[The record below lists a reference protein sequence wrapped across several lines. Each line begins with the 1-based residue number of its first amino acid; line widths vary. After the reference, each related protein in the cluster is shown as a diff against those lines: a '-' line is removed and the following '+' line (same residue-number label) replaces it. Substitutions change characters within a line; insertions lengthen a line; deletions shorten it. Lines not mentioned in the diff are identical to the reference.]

1 MRIVN
6 VLEATVPLS
15 RYADPATAPGDLD
28 TSVVAVLTDVMRGGR
43 PVVGLGYG
51 SVGRYAQGGL
61 IRARFAPRLLQA
73 PDGACAD
80 ASTGNLDPALAW
92 RAMMAGEKPGGH
104 GERCVAVGALDMA
117 IWDAA
122 AKIADEPLCRHIAR
136 RRAAWRAGPRAGVR
150 GRRLSLSARRRGPAG
165 GRGAGLRRAGVQPDQ
180 DQDRRR
186 GPGRRSSPHRDGI
199 GAAAHGR
206 TPGGGRDERLRSR
219 QRAGGGACCPAMACG
234 GSRTSATRWI
244 SRRWRT
250 WRPAIRRR
258 SPPAR
263 PCSRCR
269 RRLLARHGGL
279 RPDRDVLVFD
289 PAHCYGLTAYVRIV
303 EEFLARGWPARAF
316 WPHGG
321 HLFGLHVAAG
331 LGWAAPS

>member
-6 VLEATVPLS
+6 VLEAAVPLS
-15 RYADPATAPGDLD
+15 RYADPAIASGDLD
-28 TSVVAVLTDVMRGGR
+28 TSVVAVITDVIRGGR

-136 RRAAWRAGPRAGVR
+136 RRAAPP
-150 GRRLSLSARRRGPAG
+150 ARVP
-165 GRGAGLRRAGVQPDQ
+165 VY
-180 DQDRRR
+180 
-186 GPGRRSSPHRDGI
+186 
-199 GAAAHGR
+199 
-206 TPGGGRDERLRSR
+206 
-219 QRAGGGACCPAMACG
+219 AGGGYLYPRDDEARLADEARPASRWG
-234 GSRTSATRWI
+234 STGSRSRSAARIWTPI
-244 SRRWRT
+244 AAASRRYWRGCPRT
-250 WRPAIRRR
+250 QAWRWMR
-258 SPPAR
+258 
-263 PCSRCR
+263 
-269 RRLLARHGGL
+269 
-279 RPDRDVLVFD
+279 
-289 PAHCYGLTAYVRIV
+289 
-303 EEFLARGWPARAF
+303 
-316 WPHGG
+316 
-321 HLFGLHVAAG
+321 
-331 LGWAAPS
+331 